1 MSTDFKTFTDTFK
14 DDMVVSMYDGK
25 LHIKTCQDFGH
36 VDPAETNMAFSR
48 EVAKQLRDH
57 LIELFPFPTQ
67 TGEVLVESVGEMTS
81 ISTSGG
87 SIVINATGNVII
99 NQK

>member
-1 MSTDFKTFTDTFK
+1 MFQTKTITDRFD
-14 DDMVVSMYDGK
+14 DDMIVSVVGENIHFKCVQNHQRDTPSVAHMS
-25 LHIKTCQDFGH
+25 FS
-36 VDPAETNMAFSR
+36 PEMAMDIR
-48 EVAKQLRDH
+48 DYLIQL
-57 LIELFPFPTQ
+57 LPLPTQ

>member
-1 MSTDFKTFTDTFK
+1 MFQTKTITDRF
-14 DDMVVSMYDGK
+14 DDNMTVSVVGENI
-25 LHIKTCQDFGH
+25 HIKCVQNHHQDTPSITHMSFS
-36 VDPAETNMAFSR
+36 PEMAMD
-48 EVAKQLRDH
+48 VRDY
-57 LIELFPFPTQ
+57 LIELFPFPAQ